1 LSPEGKR
8 RKALD
13 MRDERLFPLF
23 QPLDALPGI
32 GPKLK
37 TPLEH
42 LVGGETIWDLL
53 LHMPDRW
60 LDRRPRDTFDDM
72 EPDEVATVRGEVQA
86 VIAPYNDR
94 APTRVRLFDGTAF
107 LTITY
112 FRADGRWLQGQFPIG
127 KERIV
132 SGRVAEYQGEMQMT
146 HPDYVIDPERGPMP
160 PPVEPIYPLTAGLT
174 NKRVHSAVKAAVELV
189 PDDLPEWID
198 PALVEREKWP
208 AFKLALTRIHAP
220 TEWDEEA
227 IAAARTRLAYDEA
240 LARELTFGRA
250 RAARRNTPS
259 VSVSPQPE
267 TLNALVK
274 TLPYRPTK
282 AQVRATK
289 EIMSDLA
296 RDYPMRRMLQG
307 DVGAGKTLVGA
318 FAAVQAA
325 AGGFQTAFMAPTE
338 VLARQQY
345 ETLNTLLS
353 PLGYSVAVL
362 TGRDKGKARE
372 ATLMGLA
379 DGSIQIVAGTHAL
392 FQSGV
397 SFRNLALT
405 IVDEQHRFGV
415 ADRAKLMNKGKAPH
429 TLVMSATPIPR
440 TLAQT
445 VHGDLDV
452 SILDEKPAGRQPVE
466 TRAITDS
473 RIEDVVDAVGRA
485 MQRGERAFWVCPR
498 VDTDEDD
505 NSSAV
510 SRAAMLRDV
519 LRVPVGLVHGRLKGE
534 EKDAALEAFRTGET
548 KLLVATTVI
557 EVGVDVPEATI
568 MVIERAEGFGLAQL
582 HQLRGRVGRGD
593 KASFCLLL
601 YRAPLTET
609 ARERLDTLR
618 RTEDGFEIAEA
629 DFKLRGP
636 GDMLGKA
643 QSGLIAHRLINLPEH
658 ADLIETAH
666 KDALHAIDMAET
678 MSPERAE
685 ALGLLSQLL
694 SPDLAFSD

>member
-1 LSPEGKR
+1 
-8 RKALD
+8 

-23 QPLDALPGI
+23 QPLDALAGI

-37 TPLEH
+37 PTLER
-42 LVGGETIWDLL
+42 LTGGDTVCDIL

-60 LDRRPRDTFDDM
+60 LDRRPRDTFDDLVA
-72 EPDEVATVRGEVQA
+72 DEVATVRGEVQA
-86 VIAPYNDR
+86 VISPYTDR
-94 APTRVRLFDGTAF
+94 APTRVRLFDGSAF
-107 LTITY
+107 LTLTY

-132 SGRVAEYQGEMQMT
+132 SGRVAEYQGEMQMS
-146 HPDYVIDPERGPMP
+146 HPDYVVDPDKGPLP
-160 PPVEPIYPLTAGLT
+160 PPVEPIYPLSAGLT
-174 NKRVHSAVKAAVELV
+174 NKRVHSAAKAALDFV
-189 PDDLPEWID
+189 PDSLPEWID
-198 PALVEREKWP
+198 PALCDRENWP
-208 AFKLALTRIHAP
+208 DFKTALTRIHAP
-220 TEWDEEA
+220 VEWDEEA
-227 IAAARTRLAYDEA
+227 IIRARARLAYDEA

-250 RAARRNTPS
+250 RATRRNQTASS
-259 VSVSPQPE
+259 VPPQSDALN
-267 TLNALVK
+267 TLVR
-274 TLPYRPTK
+274 TLPYKPTS

-289 EIMSDLA
+289 EIMADMG
-296 RDYPMRRMLQG
+296 RDFPMRRMLQG

-338 VLARQQY
+338 VLARQQF
-345 ETLNTLLS
+345 ETLDTLLS
-353 PLGYSVAVL
+353 PLGYTVAVL

-392 FQSGV
+392 FQAGV
-397 SFRNLALT
+397 SFANLALT

-415 ADRAKLMNKGKAPH
+415 ADRAKLMSKGKAPH

-466 TRAITDS
+466 TRAIADTRMES
-473 RIEDVVDAVGRA
+473 VVAAVGRA
-485 MQRGERAFWVCPR
+485 IKRGERAFWVCPR
-498 VDTDEDD
+498 VDADDEDS
-505 NSSAV
+505 SSAV
-510 SRAAMLRDV
+510 ARAAMLRDQ
-519 LRVPVGLVHGRLKGE
+519 LRVPIGLVHGRLKGE
-534 EKDAALEAFRTGET
+534 EKDAALEAFRSGET

-582 HQLRGRVGRGD
+582 HQLRGRVGRGS
-593 KASFCLLL
+593 KESFCLLL

-643 QSGLIAHRLINLPEH
+643 QSGLIAHRIIRLPED
-658 ADLIETAH
+658 ADLIEIAH
-666 KDALHAIDMAET
+666 KDALNAIESADRI
-678 MSPERAE
+678 SPERAE

-694 SPDLAFSD
+694 SPDLIVSD

>member
-1 LSPEGKR
+1 
-8 RKALD
+8 
-13 MRDERLFPLF
+13 MRDERLFSLF
-23 QPLDALPGI
+23 QPVDALPGI

-37 TPLEH
+37 PSLER
-42 LVGGETIWDLL
+42 LIGGETVWDLL

-60 LDRRPRDTFDDM
+60 LDRRPRDSFDDLV
-72 EPDEVATVRGEVQA
+72 PDEVATVRGEVQA
-86 VIAPYNDR
+86 VISPYTDR
-94 APTRVRLFDGTAF
+94 APTRVRLFDGSAF
-107 LTITY
+107 LTLTY

-127 KERIV
+127 KDRIV
-132 SGRVAEYQGEMQMT
+132 SGRVAEYQGEMQMS
-146 HPDYVIDPERGPMP
+146 HPDYVIDPDKGPFP

-174 NKRVHSAVKAAVELV
+174 NKRVHSAAKAALDLV
-189 PDDLPEWID
+189 PNALPEWID
-198 PALVEREKWP
+198 PALCEAKNWND
-208 AFKLALTRIHAP
+208 FKTSLRDVHAP
-220 TEWDEEA
+220 LAWDEDA
-227 IAAARTRLAYDEA
+227 IARAHDRLAYDEA

-250 RAARRNTPS
+250 RATRRRQAAAS
-259 VSVSPQPE
+259 VAPQSDA
-267 TLNALVK
+267 LNALVK
-274 TLPYRPTK
+274 TLPYKPTS
-282 AQVRATK
+282 AQIRATK
-289 EIMSDLA
+289 EIMGDMA
-296 RDYPMRRMLQG
+296 RDFPMRRMLQG

-325 AGGFQTAFMAPTE
+325 AGRFQTAFMAPTE

-345 ETLNTLLS
+345 ETLDTLLS
-353 PLGYSVAVL
+353 PLGYTVAAL

-379 DGSIQIVAGTHAL
+379 DGSIQIIAGTHAL
-392 FQSGV
+392 FQTGV
-397 SFRNLALT
+397 SFANLALT

-415 ADRAKLMNKGKAPH
+415 FDRAKLMSKGQAPH

-466 TRAITDS
+466 TRAIPDTRMDD
-473 RIEDVVDAVGRA
+473 IVDAVGRA
-485 MQRGERAFWVCPR
+485 IKRSERAFWVCPR
-498 VDTDEDD
+498 VDADDEDG
-505 NSSAV
+505 SSAV
-510 SRAAMLRDV
+510 ARAAMLRDQ

-534 EKDAALEAFRTGET
+534 EKDAALEAFRSGET

-582 HQLRGRVGRGD
+582 HQLRGRVGRGL
-593 KASFCLLL
+593 KESFCLLV

-643 QSGLIAHRLINLPEH
+643 QSGLIAHRIIRLPED
-658 ADLIETAH
+658 ADL
-666 KDALHAIDMAET
+666 
-678 MSPERAE
+678 
-685 ALGLLSQLL
+685 
-694 SPDLAFSD
+694 